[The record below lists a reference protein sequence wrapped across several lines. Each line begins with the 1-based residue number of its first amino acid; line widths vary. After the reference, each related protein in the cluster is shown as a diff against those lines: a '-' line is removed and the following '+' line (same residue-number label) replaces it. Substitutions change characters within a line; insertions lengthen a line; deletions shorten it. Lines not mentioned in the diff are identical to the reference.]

1 MENMRIQNTEN
12 SEKDNLEIKR
22 EIQTKREVK
31 KDKT

>member
-12 SEKDNLEIKR
+12 SEKENLEIKR